1 MRYRGPP
8 EGTTRRI
15 RLDAMT
21 AIYDRR
27 SGMTHL
33 VSVPIPDLLA
43 VLTERETDIDGLV
56 SRLGAGDEINA
67 LVERIDELVAT
78 GLVEAL

>member
-8 EGTTRRI
+8 EGTTRHI

-21 AIYDRR
+21 AIFDRR

-33 VSVPIPDLLA
+33 VAAPVPDLLA
-43 VLTERETDIDGLV
+43 VLAMADVDIDGFAQC
-56 SRLGAGDEINA
+56 LGAEDERA
-67 LVERIDELVAT
+67 GLVERIEELVAT